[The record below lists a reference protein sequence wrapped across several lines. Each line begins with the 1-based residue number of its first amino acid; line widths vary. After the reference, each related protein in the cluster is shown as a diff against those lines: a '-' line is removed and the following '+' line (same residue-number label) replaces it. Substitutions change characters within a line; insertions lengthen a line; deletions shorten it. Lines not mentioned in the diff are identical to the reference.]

1 MLLVNSGTLRGI
13 ARILKIHPD
22 TVARHLEVQAVLA
35 REELAQQIAG
45 APKASHLQL
54 DDLITI
60 EHTKLKQ
67 VSITLVCDA
76 NRYRMMGA
84 CVSRIPT
91 SGINAAKARE
101 KYGPR
106 PDQSIENRGKLLERV
121 APFIADNALIVT
133 DEHSAYPSLIE
144 AHCPKRVHQTHAS
157 KKACVAG
164 QGEMKEGG
172 FDPLFCINHQLA
184 SFRALISRLV
194 RRTWTTTKKCE
205 RLEDHVMILMAYYN
219 RCRRPKSARVYEA
232 EFDGVAG

>member
-1 MLLVNSGTLRGI
+1 MYPLVTPQQRGCRTQSCPHCGSAEFKKNGFFPRRGDSRRIQRYLCKGCRKSFSRAGYTPWYRYRHRRLNPWIEVLLVNSGTLRGI

-106 PDQSIENRGKLLERV
+106 PDQSIENRGNLL
-121 APFIADNALIVT
+121 D
-133 DEHSAYPSLIE
+133 AYSGPIW
-144 AHCPKRVHQTHAS
+144 P
-157 KKACVAG
+157 
-164 QGEMKEGG
+164 
-172 FDPLFCINHQLA
+172 PI
-184 SFRALISRLV
+184 
-194 RRTWTTTKKCE
+194 
-205 RLEDHVMILMAYYN
+205 LELSGH
-219 RCRRPKSARVYEA
+219 
-232 EFDGVAG
+232 